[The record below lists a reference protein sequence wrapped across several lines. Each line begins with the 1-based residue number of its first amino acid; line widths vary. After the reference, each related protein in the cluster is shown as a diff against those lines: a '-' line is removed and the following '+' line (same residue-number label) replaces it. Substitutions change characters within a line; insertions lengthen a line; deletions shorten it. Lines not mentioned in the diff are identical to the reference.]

1 MKKLF
6 IIITAILSAV
16 SCANLDEVW
25 EELREHEE
33 RIERLETECRRL
45 SSNIDAVQ
53 TVLEAIQKNDYATA
67 VTKIMED
74 GVEVGYSITFAQ
86 SGTIEVYN
94 RNDKYATPQFRVADG
109 VWFVSFD
116 EGHTWME
123 FGGFEEDEEYFTEVT
138 YDDDNVYF
146 TLTDGT
152 VLTVP
157 YQEGSRIIDLFIFM
171 GQSNM
176 VGRGVAAK
184 APAVPE
190 GWGYEYKA
198 ISAPGKLSHMV
209 EPFGLDEENSKSG
222 VVDNRRSGSLVS
234 AFTNAY
240 YEKTQTPVV
249 GVSCSKGGTTTSF
262 WKPGGKPLND
272 AISRWNEAEEWLTEN
287 GYTIRHKY
295 MFWLQ
300 GETDATN
307 KLPAATY
314 RESLLALVREMLSK
328 TSVEKCIM
336 VRVGKLGQT
345 VSSAI
350 TICDYVIDI
359 QTDLCRTYKEFVM
372 GSTAAAGFVEE
383 GLMAEYWHYTQEGYN
398 LLGELTGLNVAYY
411 ATNGIEPHM
420 YDPHT
425 KDLYYPT
432 IKYQSIFDDIQQ
444 EDEEVILPPDFDLSN
459 TKWYIDHTKNGAKFS
474 SSCNVDGRGW
484 ALSNNNSIYK
494 KIIGKPIN
502 TVAFFTNKKSQKV
515 TVMKIASKGA
525 TTGEVIATV
534 TATTA
539 GTGKQLAVIQFP
551 EVTLK
556 SGEFLSLF
564 SQEDKDIQF
573 YYATVGVNDS
583 VSGDLDSKF
592 YSRLPVV
599 YGSGTA
605 WGENAMSLG
614 WSYGY
619 TTSPDDGSGEGS
631 GDGSGDGSGEVVTP
645 PAQEYIQTTWY
656 IDHTGNASKFT
667 SSCNIEGRG
676 WAISDNNDVYKALI
690 GKPINTAAFFTNKRS
705 QNVTVMKIASKGATS
720 GEAIATVTATTAGT
734 GKQLAIIEFP
744 EVTLKNGEYLSL
756 FSQEDK
762 NIQFYYSASSVKDSA
777 TGEVDKAFYSRLPIL
792 YGTGTAWAETTGMS
806 LGWSFGYTPPHTTY
820 FSSAMTIEEGISNLR
835 FTGGYAALPS
845 AANGFVSN
853 YKGRATTKDCCLK
866 VNGGET
872 LELAAGSLPCGFS
885 IVEFTD
891 IPLSDNTLTATG
903 EKAGRW
909 LTSATL
915 QKDTKYILINFR
927 RDETNETEFSEE
939 ELSVLNSSLTVK

>member
-1 MKKLF
+1 MRKLF

-16 SCANLDEVW
+16 SCANLDEIW

-33 RIERLETECRRL
+33 RIEKLETECVRL
-45 SSNIDAVQ
+45 NRNI
-53 TVLEAIQKNDYATA
+53 EAIQIILEALKENDYITDI
-67 VTKIMED
+67 VKIMED
-74 GVEVGYSITFAQ
+74 EVEVGYSITFAK
-86 SGTIEVYN
+86 SGTITIYHG
-94 RNDKYATPQFRVADG
+94 ADG
-109 VWFVSFD
+109 AD
-116 EGHTWME
+116 G
-123 FGGFEEDEEYFTEVT
+123 
-138 YDDDNVYF
+138 
-146 TLTDGT
+146 TDGT
-152 VLTVP
+152 DGADGTAPKIGIRKAADGEYYWTSGDEWLTDESGEKIPASVPNDPDGKYITPSFRIADGEWYISYDGGSTWRVLESIGNGENAETFFQSVTYEDNILTLVLADGTELTFP
-157 YQEGSRIIDLFIFM
+157 CKKDERVVDLFIFM

-209 EPFGLDEENSKSG
+209 EPFGLDEENSNSG

-444 EDEEVILPPDFDLSN
+444 EEDEEVILPPDFDLSN

-619 TTSPDDGSGEGS
+619 TTSPDDGGSGE
-631 GDGSGDGSGEVVTP
+631 GSGEVVTP
-645 PAQEYIQTTWY
+645 PTQEDIQTTWY

-667 SSCNIEGRG
+667 ASCNIEGRG

-720 GEAIATVTATTAGT
+720 GEAIATVTATTVGT

-762 NIQFYYSASSVKDSA
+762 NIQFYYSTSSVKDSA
-777 TGEVDKAFYSRLPIL
+777 TGEVDQDFYGRLPIL

-806 LGWSFGYTPPHTTY
+806 LGWSFGYT
-820 FSSAMTIEEGISNLR
+820 EDKE
-835 FTGGYAALPS
+835 
-845 AANGFVSN
+845 
-853 YKGRATTKDCCLK
+853 
-866 VNGGET
+866 
-872 LELAAGSLPCGFS
+872 
-885 IVEFTD
+885 
-891 IPLSDNTLTATG
+891 
-903 EKAGRW
+903 
-909 LTSATL
+909 
-915 QKDTKYILINFR
+915 QQ
-927 RDETNETEFSEE
+927 
-939 ELSVLNSSLTVK
+939 

>member
-16 SCANLDEVW
+16 SCANLDEIW

-33 RIERLETECRRL
+33 RIEKLETECMRL
-45 SSNIDAVQ
+45 SSNIEAVQ

-444 EDEEVILPPDFDLSN
+444 EEDEEVILPPDFDLSN

-494 KIIGKPIN
+494 RIIGKPIN

-619 TTSPDDGSGEGS
+619 TTSPDDGGSGS

-645 PAQEYIQTTWY
+645 PTQEDIQTTWY

-667 SSCNIEGRG
+667 SSCNIDGRG

-705 QNVTVMKIASKGATS
+705 QNVTVIKIASKGATS
-720 GEAIATVTATTAGT
+720 GEAIATVTATTVGT

-744 EVTLKNGEYLSL
+744 ELTLKNGEYLSL

-792 YGTGTAWAETTGMS
+792 YGTGTAWAETPGMS
-806 LGWSFGYTPPHTTY
+806 LGWSFGYTED
-820 FSSAMTIEEGISNLR
+820 EE
-835 FTGGYAALPS
+835 
-845 AANGFVSN
+845 
-853 YKGRATTKDCCLK
+853 
-866 VNGGET
+866 
-872 LELAAGSLPCGFS
+872 
-885 IVEFTD
+885 
-891 IPLSDNTLTATG
+891 
-903 EKAGRW
+903 
-909 LTSATL
+909 
-915 QKDTKYILINFR
+915 QQ
-927 RDETNETEFSEE
+927 
-939 ELSVLNSSLTVK
+939 